1 MTVTLYSGVQLKVEL
16 SFATST
22 AGVNTV
28 PYNALAADIVWTDV
42 TDRVRGVSIQR
53 GRSNE
58 LDTFSTGSAMVEL
71 DNRDRRFDPD
81 FGPAELVLPGIANN
95 NVTNL
100 LGPSWLDTTGDLDIR
115 VRCAAT
121 TWANPATSQ
130 TLIAR
135 STSLS
140 NIQFRFLI
148 NQTGGLRLLYSLNGT
163 ATFTV
168 ESTVSAPFTNGR
180 SYWMR
185 VTRNKTTGVV
195 TFYTAADSPI
205 EPQAWTQLGSTVAST
220 TTSYFNSTS
229 NIEIGSSVAGTINL
243 FSGTIR
249 RVLVSN
255 VIGAAAFADFDP
267 ASVTDATASSFTSV
281 TGQLWVKSVAGVGP
295 FATWSVG
302 SPYHGA
308 LSPMRPI
315 RISAVAPG
323 RGMESM
329 FVGFVD
335 GWPQQYDPPRLA
347 TVTLSCSDAFKVL
360 SLIPLGSA
368 WVDTVLADTP
378 RAWLRMN
385 EASQSATISNTAVKY
400 TISDPMAGVAS
411 PPFDNN
417 PGYYYTT
424 SYVASSGEQAPS
436 VVLSDTT
443 DFSQRFDGTK
453 WVEALSTGLFTTPVN
468 YRNQYYGVPFRGC
481 ELTFAIDILTPW
493 PGSYGLCA
501 FGGPTGYLTVGA
513 YVSVSSGGTATLFVL
528 VMTAG
533 FPTVQVFSSVI
544 GSLVPW
550 VWTALGPKHV
560 MFGLDSGGTARAY
573 LNGVAMTAL
582 TTFSSPGGWERWK
595 VGHNYNTGSATY
607 TAASPFK
614 GDIDEVI
621 LYDRVPSA
629 ARVAAHYDVFR
640 SGAGETTGTRVNR
653 VLSQVGW
660 PTDARDVD
668 TGDST
673 VQSYIPT
680 GSALSYLQEMERA
693 EVGKLFIDRY
703 GRLSFQS
710 RSDLNLNPSYNT
722 TQVSLTDSQYVD
734 FQPNFTDQ
742 LIKNSIEITREGSL
756 PQFRNDSV
764 SEGQYFLRPENITG
778 LLNDE
783 DGTIAY
789 MTEARLSAYA
799 YPRPRVDSVAIM
811 PRGSGLWKEV
821 IEYDIGTRVSTTRS
835 PQGISPAIT
844 RTAIIEGIQH
854 EITPSNWMTTWL
866 LSPSEVSDF
875 LVLDNPELDKVGSAS
890 ARLGY

>member
-1 MTVTLYSGVQLKVEL
+1 MALVTVTLYNGVQLKVDL

-81 FGPAELVLPGIANN
+81 FGPA
-95 NVTNL
+95 
-100 LGPSWLDTTGDLDIR
+100 
-115 VRCAAT
+115 
-121 TWANPATSQ
+121 
-130 TLIAR
+130 
-135 STSLS
+135 
-140 NIQFRFLI
+140 
-148 NQTGGLRLLYSLNGT
+148 T
-163 ATFTV
+163 ATFPGTSGNFLSTPHAAKWAITGNLDISIRCAPV
-168 ESTVSAPFTNGR
+168 SWASGTEQSLVAKEDSGASLQWRLSISSIGRLRLSYSTNGSTQVNVDSTVATGFSDGASR
-180 SYWMR
+180 WVR
-185 VTRNKTTGVV
+185 VTRSSSTGNVI
-195 TFYTAADSPI
+195 FYTAPDSPI
-205 EPQAWTQLGSTVAST
+205 PPVTWTQLGATVASVT
-220 TTSYFNSTS
+220 TAYYNGTSR
-229 NIEIGSSVAGTINL
+229 IEIGSRFNGNTERFTGVV
-243 FSGTIR
+243 R
-249 RVLVSN
+249 RVLVSST
-255 VIGAAAFADFDP
+255 IGGAAIGDFDP
-267 ASVTDATASSFTSV
+267 SLVTSSTSTTVVAATGETWTRNVSGSPAASWT
-281 TGQLWVKSVAGVGP
+281 
-295 FATWSVG
+295 VG

-468 YRNQYYGVPFRGC
+468 YRNQYYGVPFTGC
-481 ELTFAIDILTPW
+481 ELTFAMDILTPW

-501 FGGPTGYLTVGA
+501 FGGPTGYIRLGA

-550 VWTALGPKHV
+550 VWSALGPKHL
-560 MFGLDSGGTARAY
+560 MFGQDSGGTARAY

-582 TTFSSPGGWERWK
+582 TTFVSPSGWERWK

-629 ARVAAHYDVFR
+629 ARVAAHYDVFK

-653 VLSQVGW
+653 VLSQIGW